1 MRMNISYG
9 TSQKNS
15 TSTAASQFH
24 RTIFKAMPRS
34 SDSPKMS
41 VSTLTVNM
49 ELIEKIN
56 AYHDD
61 YSTYFVSSYLENNIK
76 DRHELQKYK
85 SPT

>member
-15 TSTAASQFH
+15 ISTAASQFH

-41 VSTLTVNM
+41 VSTLNVNM
-49 ELIEKIN
+49 ELIGKIDVH
-56 AYHDD
+56 HDD
-61 YSTYFVSSYLENNIK
+61 NSTYLVSSDLENRNI
-76 DRHELQKYK
+76 
-85 SPT
+85 

>member
-1 MRMNISYG
+1 MFKWGWSMMRTNISYG

-41 VSTLTVNM
+41 VSTLNVNM
-49 ELIEKIN
+49 EIFGKIN
-56 AYHDD
+56 VYHND
-61 YSTYFVSSYLENNIK
+61 YFIK